1 MVEENPVMIRTEA
14 FKAGVERV
22 GGQVRVVESLEEAG
36 HILRQLHTAA
46 GGGQAVRW
54 NTPLLEELYPRATPI
69 FRELPAERCREL
81 CLTAALGV
89 TEADFAL
96 ADSGTLVLES
106 GPMKSRMVSLLPT
119 MHVALL
125 PESRILDNLEQFISR
140 FVSNG
145 GVERLKKLSALTFIT
160 GPSRTADIELTLTI
174 GVHGPQSLQVLLLKD
189 H

>member
-1 MVEENPVMIRTEA
+1 MTRTES
-14 FKAGVERV
+14 FKVGVERV
-22 GGQVRVVESLEEAG
+22 GGQVRMVESLEEAG
-36 HILRQLHTAA
+36 HILRQLHIAA

-54 NTPLLEELYPRATPI
+54 NTPLLDGVFPQARLI
-69 FRELPAERCREL
+69 SRELPAERCREL
-81 CLTAALGV
+81 CLSAALGI

-125 PESRILDNLEQFISR
+125 PESRILDNLAQFISQ
-140 FVSNG
+140 FVSHG
-145 GVERLKKLSALTFIT
+145 GIERLKKLSALTFIT